1 MKLAC
6 GFFFSWNWRPAGQ
19 AAGSSHSIELT
30 DADAHPEL
38 LLEQAL
44 HGGTGNTGIGLI
56 MLNQTGEHLASQLD
70 WMSMPPVGKAAFFF
84 ALHSLEQ
91 SVDGRP
97 MHWDDAANQRLM
109 G

>member
-1 MKLAC
+1 VKLAC
-6 GFFFSWNWRPAGQ
+6 GFFFSWNWQRAGQ

-44 HGGTGNTGIGLI
+44 HGGTGNTGIGLTV
-56 MLNQTGEHLASQLD
+56 LNQTGEHLASQLD
-70 WMSMPPVGKAAFFF
+70 WMPMPPVGKAAFFF
-84 ALHSLEQ
+84 ASHSLEQ